1 MTPRPELT
9 VAPEVERIHAVR
21 RCRTEVVFPHL
32 NDSLC
37 YTTLIGRRSG
47 CISLQRNRMRTVTFL
62 VLEGVD
68 KGRVFRELNIPVT
81 IGREEGNA
89 LRLNDERIS
98 RYHAKVQTE
107 DGDVI
112 LTDLDSTNGTRV
124 NGSAVQIRRLRPGDQ
139 VSIGRS
145 MLLFG
150 TMEEIAARRA
160 AAIPVLGEAQPAQ
173 TIRADELAAASGRVM
188 ASASKRV
195 LDTEQSVKTWTAF
208 DDDIPPLPQKLTP
221 AQAAR
226 LAEIFDYLHRGLTN
240 AVENIEANE
249 DGTEVRLGFSEWQMI
264 QAVQMLLA
272 RYGRTIADPETR
284 M

>member
-1 MTPRPELT
+1 M
-9 VAPEVERIHAVR
+9 
-21 RCRTEVVFPHL
+21 
-32 NDSLC
+32 
-37 YTTLIGRRSG
+37 RS
-47 CISLQRNRMRTVTFL
+47 VTFL

-68 KGRVFRELNIPVT
+68 KGRVFRDIPIPVT

-89 LRLNDERIS
+89 LRLNDERVS

-107 DGDVI
+107 DNDII

-124 NGSAVQIRRLRPGDQ
+124 NGAAVQIRRLRPGDQ

-150 TMEEIAARRA
+150 TMEEIAARRNGS
-160 AAIPVLGEAQPAQ
+160 IPANGGAQAQ
-173 TIRADELAAASGRVM
+173 TIRADELAAANGRM
-188 ASASKRV
+188 SLADSKRTIEPIPAPAPLPV
-195 LDTEQSVKTWTAF
+195 PNWTAF
-208 DDDIPPLPQKLTP
+208 DDDIPPLPHKLTP

-226 LAEIFDYLHRGLTN
+226 LAEIFDYLHRGLTS
-240 AVENIEANE
+240 AVENIDANE
-249 DGTEVRLGFSEWQMI
+249 DGTEVKLGFSEWQTV

-272 RYGRTIADPETR
+272 RYGRNVAEPAEPK